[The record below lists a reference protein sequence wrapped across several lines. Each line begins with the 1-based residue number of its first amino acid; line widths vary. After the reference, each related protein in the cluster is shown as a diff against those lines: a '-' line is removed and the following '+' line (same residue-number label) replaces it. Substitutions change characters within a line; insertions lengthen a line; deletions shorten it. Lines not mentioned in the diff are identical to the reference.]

1 MLHKIVKM
9 KEGWYIKVPY
19 FFNKIDMARNRFD
32 PVTMGIAMM
41 AGGTALEMSSTLKEG
56 KAAAK
61 AGEYEQLM
69 LNRQGKGV
77 QMSGLDD
84 IRRLREEGKRIL
96 EGLIVNAGAGGGT
109 LTGTILKAAVNTAAN
124 VEADAAVIGRNASF
138 QADSLRYQGSVARYE
153 GRMARY
159 ASRIR
164 AATTLGKNV
173 GSYLLMAGI
182 PGGKQPTTE
191 LGLGKGGGVGS
202 LQGRNLPKTYGSL
215 LKTRPW
221 AGLNVNQ
228 TLYGGGFANA

>member
-1 MLHKIVKM
+1 
-9 KEGWYIKVPY
+9 
-19 FFNKIDMARNRFD
+19 
-32 PVTMGIAMM
+32 MGLPAIGLALMG
-41 AGGTALEMSSTLKEG
+41 GGTALEMSSTLKEG

-138 QADSLRYQGSVARYE
+138 QADSLYYQGEVARYK
-153 GRMARY
+153 GQMDRY
-159 ASRIR
+159 ASRWR
-164 AATTLGKNV
+164 AATSLGKNV
-173 GSYLLMAGI
+173 GSLLLMPGI
-182 PGGKQPTTE
+182 
-191 LGLGKGGGVGS
+191 GGG
-202 LQGRNLPKTYGSL
+202 
-215 LKTRPW
+215 
-221 AGLNVNQ
+221 
-228 TLYGGGFANA
+228 GGTGTSGGTMLAAPQKFNPYFL